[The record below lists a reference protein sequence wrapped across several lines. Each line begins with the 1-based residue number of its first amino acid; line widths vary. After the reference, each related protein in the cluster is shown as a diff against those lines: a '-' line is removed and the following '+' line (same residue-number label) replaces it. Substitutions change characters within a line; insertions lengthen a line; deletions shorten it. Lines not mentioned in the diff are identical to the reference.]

1 MERPGTMKVKCL
13 AQEHNVMTPARAQ
26 NQIIML
32 DLKFLPRG
40 RGGGVLP
47 VMDYIL
53 GGSFMRLEH
62 LDQGTDSVHKGM

>member
-40 RGGGVLP
+40 RGGGGTPYYGL
-47 VMDYIL
+47 YL
-53 GGSFMRLEH
+53 GRLLYEA
-62 LDQGTDSVHKGM
+62 GTFGPRDRLCPKGM